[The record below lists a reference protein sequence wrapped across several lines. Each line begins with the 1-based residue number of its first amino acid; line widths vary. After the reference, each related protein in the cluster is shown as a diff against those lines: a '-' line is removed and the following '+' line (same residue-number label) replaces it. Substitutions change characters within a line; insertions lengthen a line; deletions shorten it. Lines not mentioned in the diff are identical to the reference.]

1 MIIAK
6 VVNNNIV
13 TSFDSNNCELVIMG
27 RGIGFAKKRGEV
39 IPDEKIEK
47 IFRLENEE
55 RNSKL
60 IEIIKDIPLEHIHAA
75 DQIITY
81 AKSVLG
87 DKLKETIY
95 LSLIDH
101 INCAIERLKN
111 NISFSNPLLWE
122 TKQYYP
128 DEFRA
133 GVQSLLILK
142 KELGLKFPVDEAG
155 FIALH
160 FITSEYDTSMKVSLD
175 IPKFV
180 NNVVS
185 VVDEYFP
192 NRVDKQ
198 SIHFERFVTHIKFF
212 AARVLQVKQIPED
225 DDFLFRTMIREQYSD
240 DYQCALGIK
249 KAIQA
254 EYDIQISEEELV
266 YLTVH
271 IHRITM

>member
-27 RGIGFAKKRGEV
+27 RGLGYAKKRGEV

-55 RNSKL
+55 RNSRL
-60 IEIIKDIPLEHIHAA
+60 IEVLKDIPLEHIHAA
-75 DQIITY
+75 DCVITY

-87 DKLKETIY
+87 EKLKETIY

-101 INCAIERLKN
+101 IHCAIERLNN

-128 DEFRA
+128 EEFKA
-133 GVQSLLILK
+133 GVQSLVILK
-142 KELGLKFPVDEAG
+142 KTLGIKFPVDEAG

-160 FITSEYDTSMKVSLD
+160 FITSEYDTSMQASLD

-180 NNVVS
+180 DSVIS
-185 VVDEYFP
+185 VVDECFP
-192 NRVDKQ
+192 NHVDKK

-212 AARVLQVKQIPED
+212 AARVLQAKQIPED
-225 DDFLFRTMIREQYSD
+225 DDFLFRTMIRDQYND
-240 DYQCALGIK
+240 DYQCALKIRAVISEK
-249 KAIQA
+249 
-254 EYDIQISEEELV
+254 YDIQISEEELV